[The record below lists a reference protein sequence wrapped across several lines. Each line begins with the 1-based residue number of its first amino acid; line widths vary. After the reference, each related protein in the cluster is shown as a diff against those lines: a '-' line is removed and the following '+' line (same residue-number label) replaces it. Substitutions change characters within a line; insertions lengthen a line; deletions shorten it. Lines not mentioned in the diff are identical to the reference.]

1 MNKQIVLLLLSCSVF
16 GQDITTVTNNQTVK
30 ISENSSAHDV
40 MILKKGARYEGQ
52 FLGKKSDRVHF
63 KANNFSNIFITRIK
77 EIKELNQDGKLLIK
91 DGKWEARLPTDLVTG
106 DDIKKLAS
114 NIINNSN
121 HHAYPGIIDSPF
133 LITLAGFPTSLI
145 LAESIVPKS
154 WKPEGAALTIFSG
167 FLGTAIWKYKE
178 FNNFHMEDE
187 RGMFLDATSNSDIEF
202 AKRSAIFAERL
213 GELAAYRSIARHKF
227 HMNPLRRNITNYV
240 VTMPTV
246 FILFNIAPIS
256 VLAYPFVM
264 PRLYDKYIQ
273 KTYFNKKK
281 KNYLASIPEHEHEIF
296 SSKYNPL
303 INEYSSNNR
312 VSVLKKDAS
321 TQLMNSVLILGGAA
335 VIAIILVAEMWSGII
350 LG

>member
-1 MNKQIVLLLLSCSVF
+1 MF
-16 GQDITTVTNNQTVK
+16 GQGITTVTDNQTAK

-40 MILKKGARYEGQ
+40 LILKKGARYEGE
-52 FLGKKSDRVHF
+52 FLGKKLDRVHF
-63 KANNFSNIFITRIK
+63 KANNFSNIFKTRIK
-77 EIKELNQDGKLLIK
+77 EIKELNQDGKLLIN

-106 DDIKKLAS
+106 NDIKKLAS

-121 HHAYPGIIDSPF
+121 HHASPGIIDSPF
-133 LITLAGFPTSLI
+133 LITLAGFPTSLV

-167 FLGTAIWKYKE
+167 FLGAAIWKYKE
-178 FNNFHMEDE
+178 FDNFHMKNE
-187 RGMFLDATSNSDIEF
+187 RDMFLDATFDSDIEF

-213 GELAAYRSIARHKF
+213 GELAAYRSITRHKF

-246 FILFNIAPIS
+246 PILFNIAPIS
-256 VLAYPFVM
+256 VLAYPFVI

-296 SSKYNPL
+296 SSKYNS
-303 INEYSSNNR
+303 IVNEYSSNNR

-321 TQLMNSVLILGGAA
+321 TQLMNATLILGGAA
-335 VIAIILVAEMWSGII
+335 VVAIILVASLLSTPWA
-350 LG
+350 

>member
-30 ISENSSAHDV
+30 ISKNSSAHDV
-40 MILKKGARYEGQ
+40 MILKKGARYEGE
-52 FLGKKSDRVHF
+52 FLGKKSDKVHF
-63 KANNFSNIFITRIK
+63 KANNFSNIFKPRIK
-77 EIKELNQDGKLLIK
+77 EIKELNQDGKILIK
-91 DGKWEARLPTDLVTG
+91 DGKWEAQLLVPG
-106 DDIKKLAS
+106 DNIEKLAS

-121 HHAYPGIIDSPF
+121 HHASPGIIDSPF
-133 LITLAGFPTSLI
+133 LITLAGFPTSFVV
-145 LAESIVPKS
+145 AEGITPKS
-154 WKPEGAALTIFSG
+154 WKPEGVALTIFSG
-167 FLGTAIWKYKE
+167 FLGAAIWKYKE
-178 FNNFHMEDE
+178 FNNFHMKDE
-187 RGMFLDATSNSDIEF
+187 RGMFLDATSDSDIEF

-240 VTMPTV
+240 VTMPAV

-296 SSKYNPL
+296 SSKYNPI

-321 TQLMNSVLILGGAA
+321 TQFMNSALILSGAG
-335 VIAIILVAEMWSGII
+335 VIAIILVGALLSSIT

>member
-1 MNKQIVLLLLSCSVF
+1 MF
-16 GQDITTVTNNQTVK
+16 GQGITTITDNQTAK

-40 MILKKGARYEGQ
+40 MILKKGARYEGE

-63 KANNFSNIFITRIK
+63 KANNFSNIFKTRIK
-77 EIKELNQDGKLLIK
+77 EIKELNQDGKILIK
-91 DGKWEARLPTDLVTG
+91 DGKWEAQLLVPG
-106 DDIKKLAS
+106 DNIEKLAS

-121 HHAYPGIIDSPF
+121 HHASPGIIDSPF
-133 LITLAGFPTSLI
+133 LITLAGFPTSLV

-178 FNNFHMEDE
+178 FNNFHMKDE
-187 RGMFLDATSNSDIEF
+187 RGMFLDATSDSDIEF

-240 VTMPTV
+240 VTMPAV

-296 SSKYNPL
+296 SSKYNPI
-303 INEYSSNNR
+303 INKYSSNNR

-321 TQLMNSVLILGGAA
+321 TQLMNATIILGGAA
-335 VIAIILVAEMWSGII
+335 VIAIILVDSI
-350 LG
+350 LSTPLT